1 MNQRTIIPTT
11 RGPITSIIK
20 TSQQSLLPGGF
31 LTLTMG
37 TGSYYKIQITKDQL
51 NYLWTT
57 NKNLTVFFEYHDE
70 TGQNTTIR
78 YVVKTENICTNQ
90 IQKILESVWFDN
102 LDALNQLKI
111 YIFVKY
117 KAQVNTEDTTWKYFT
132 FNYEPQVIPDSESMT
147 IKTAGG
153 SNYIS
158 GLYSTDEHE
167 YTASV
172 MFNTSSTLT
181 LPDELIFNTS
191 LDLVDSLA
199 KVTFKKTNKEF
210 QQNILALTDIMFAT
224 NIQTTFTSIS
234 SFPQKVSNTSAA
246 TLNWPSINFYVTL
259 YLSSSNI
266 LNIKVFYAL
275 TQTQTTWNVPANS
288 ITFGTLLTPNQTY
301 ETYAVKLITST
312 NKGQYFIQNEFY
324 YADQTYHIYQGYVN
338 KCYNTTTSFNNLKLL
353 I

>member
-11 RGPITSIIK
+11 KGPITSIIK

-102 LDALNQLKI
+102 LDALSQLKI

-117 KAQVNTEDTTWKYFT
+117 KNQVNTEDTTWKYFT
-132 FNYEPQVIPDSESMT
+132 FNYEPQIVPDSESMT

-199 KVTFKKTNKEF
+199 KVTFKKTNETF
-210 QQNILALTDIMFAT
+210 QQNIISVTDIQFAT
-224 NIQTTFTSIS
+224 NMQSTFSSISTFT
-234 SFPQKVSNTSAA
+234 QKVNSTSAT
-246 TLNWPSINFYVTL
+246 TLNWSSINFYVMF
-259 YLSSSNI
+259 YLTNGQ
-266 LNIKVFYAL
+266 LHIKIFWDLVN
-275 TQTQTTWNVPANS
+275 TQTTWKVPANS

-301 ETYAVKLITST
+301 ETYAMKIITSS

-324 YADQTYHIYQGYVN
+324 YADQTYHIYQGYLL
-338 KCYNTTTSFNNLKLL
+338 KCYDTTTSFNNLKLL